1 MQDDRKKILVGN
13 LNFNL
18 HFICHGIHPSCNGN
32 IWWQEPFNRCWI
44 FPFFRPGW
52 EGLALGERWNFHVKF
67 VQMWIFQTFWLE
79 HQQHSWNHYL
89 AILPC
94 EAVISENQRSG
105 GLVGQFWIMT
115 SLLFEFSHMKT
126 LKVIKHQHPN
136 SNASGLRHF
145 TKTFSN
151 WFMNFMN
158 MFSSLTGTMF
168 LKFPFISE
176 TLAVVLLGEF
186 RCFSFFLG
194 GTVEFW
200 CLKMSNLQKTV
211 KKTPTSK
218 FPPSKYLC
226 LALF

>member
-1 MQDDRKKILVGN
+1 MVNSPVFQAGLGEVG
-13 LNFNL
+13 LGWTFKFPRL
-18 HFICHGIHPSCNGN
+18 RHSCVHFG
-32 IWWQEPFNRCWI
+32 IWW
-44 FPFFRPGW
+44 
-52 EGLALGERWNFHVKF
+52 LAVSNHLKHMF

-151 WFMNFMN
+151 WFMN
-158 MFSSLTGTMF
+158 MFSSLTGTINDDF
-168 LKFPFISE
+168 ENSLHLWNSCSSSIGI
-176 TLAVVLLGEF
+176 V
-186 RCFSFFLG
+186 
-194 GTVEFW
+194 
-200 CLKMSNLQKTV
+200 
-211 KKTPTSK
+211 
-218 FPPSKYLC
+218 
-226 LALF
+226 